1 MPCAR
6 KRPRR
11 PLRGWIAAATALWAC
26 AGAALAQPSG
36 TVTIVEHN
44 DLHANLLPH
53 LDLARNAAGNGR
65 LLTMRGGLAKSKT
78 LIDQVRAS
86 NPNTLAVNV
95 GDTFHGGVEALYSE
109 GNAIVAPVNAMGF
122 DVGVM
127 GNWDWAY
134 GPLVTRYRFGN
145 LNSANYPRPTF
156 PYIGGNVTYTTP
168 PNLAGQP
175 MKPATLTRTM
185 PNGVKVGF
193 IGITSDI
200 VPMMDTRL
208 ALGFSFLQGEANY
221 VTYINTNRAALQ
233 SQGCQIIIVL
243 SELGIH
249 KDRRL
254 ADLIAPGVHFV
265 MSAHTH
271 ELVLTPMVSA
281 SGAKV
286 AEPGNDGYLG
296 RLDVT
301 VTSGVVTAMQWT
313 ILPVTADVPD
323 DPTVADLIT
332 QARAPYLAPNVNIPV
347 PNIGYPVLTQPINT
361 VVGSIHET
369 LDRKQA
375 LESSFNNFFTD
386 ALREK
391 AGTQVA
397 MTPGFRFDSVLTPSA
412 AESDIQ
418 AEGSLG
424 LTLTGQ
430 ITLEQVYRFFPIPY
444 TLATGQ
450 STGAHL
456 KGIME
461 GNLTRVYST
470 TIFNQGGGWFDG
482 FSGVDTV
489 LNLAG
494 ADGARISQLRNH
506 ATGLV
511 FGDSE
516 PITVAGCVRPG
527 DPAGTMCSYTG
538 FTNTASFINPASGQ
552 AWTSVDIFIDAL
564 NRTTSASG
572 RRRNFV
578 DLNETAYWLN
588 ATSLWPNDIFVQP
601 LLGVVP
607 IGCAVDCTGDNRVDL
622 EDLYWI
628 HQNNRDV
635 NGDGVYDF
643 HDIECIEAF
652 IRRNEVRDM
661 SIGRR

>member
-1 MPCAR
+1 V
-6 KRPRR
+6 
-11 PLRGWIAAATALWAC
+11 TVLWAF

-53 LDLARNAAGNGR
+53 LDLARNATGNGR

-134 GPLVTRYRFGN
+134 GPQVTRYRFGN
-145 LNSANYPRPTF
+145 LTSANYPKPTF
-156 PYIGGNVTYTTP
+156 TYIGGNVTYTTP

-200 VPMMDTRL
+200 VPMMDSRL
-208 ALGFSFLQGEANY
+208 ALGFSFLQGETNY
-221 VTYINTNRAALQ
+221 VNYINTNRAALQ
-233 SQGCQIIIVL
+233 AQGCQVILVL
-243 SELGIH
+243 SELGVH

-254 ADLIAPGVHFV
+254 ADLIAPGVHFF

-271 ELVLTPMVSA
+271 ELVQTPMVSA
-281 SGAKV
+281 SGARV

-296 RLDVT
+296 RLDIT
-301 VTSGVVTAMQWT
+301 VTSGIVTAMQWT
-313 ILPVTADVPD
+313 ILPVTVDVPD
-323 DPTVADLIT
+323 DPTVANLIT

-361 VVGSIHET
+361 VVGSVHET

-397 MTPGFRFDSVLTPSA
+397 MTPGFRFDSVLTPST
-412 AESDIQ
+412 AESDIE

-430 ITLEQVYRFFPIPY
+430 VTLEQVYRFFPIPY

-450 STGAHL
+450 STGSHL

-461 GNLTRVYST
+461 GNLTHVYST

-494 ADGARISQLRNH
+494 ADGTRISQLKNH
-506 ATGLV
+506 ATGLP

-552 AWTSVDIFIDAL
+552 AWTPVDIFIDAL
-564 NRTTSASG
+564 HRTTAASG

-578 DLNETAYWLN
+578 DLNETASWLN
-588 ATSLWPNDIFVQP
+588 ATSLWPSDVFVQP

-607 IGCAVDCTGDNRVDL
+607 IGCAVDCTGDNRVDI

-628 HQNNRDV
+628 NQNARDV
-635 NGDGVYDF
+635 NGDGVYDV

-652 IRRNEVRDM
+652 IRRNEIRDM
-661 SIGRR
+661 TAGRR